1 MERTDKTS
9 IIFKEISNMEIKNKK
24 LHDIMKHSNNVTK
37 KLVEINNLDNPKEI
51 AKINQITD
59 LFISVKSNE
68 KLLQLLTVA
77 VDMVV
82 DYINKENKINY
93 GN

>member
-1 MERTDKTS
+1 
-9 IIFKEISNMEIKNKK
+9 
-24 LHDIMKHSNNVTK
+24 MKHSNNVTK
-37 KLVEINNLDNPKEI
+37 KLVEMNSLDNPKEI

-82 DYINKENKINY
+82 DYIKETNNK
-93 GN
+93 

>member
-1 MERTDKTS
+1 M
-9 IIFKEISNMEIKNKK
+9 KNKK
-24 LHDIMKHSNNVTK
+24 LYDIMKHSNDVTK

-59 LFISVKSNE
+59 LFISVKNNE

-77 VDMVV
+77 VDMVI
-82 DYINKENKINY
+82 DYINKNK
-93 GN
+93 

>member
-1 MERTDKTS
+1 
-9 IIFKEISNMEIKNKK
+9 
-24 LHDIMKHSNNVTK
+24 MKHSNDVTK

-59 LFISVKSNE
+59 LFISVKNNT
-68 KLLQLLTVA
+68 KLLQLLVVA

-82 DYINKENKINY
+82 DCINKNK
-93 GN
+93 

>member
-1 MERTDKTS
+1 M
-9 IIFKEISNMEIKNKK
+9 KNKK
-24 LHDIMKHSNNVTK
+24 LHDIMKHSNDVTK
-37 KLVEINNLDNPKEI
+37 KLVEINSLNNPKEI

-82 DYINKENKINY
+82 DYINKRNNNK
-93 GN
+93 

>member
-1 MERTDKTS
+1 M
-9 IIFKEISNMEIKNKK
+9 KNKK
-24 LHDIMKHSNNVTK
+24 LYDIMKHSNDVTK

-59 LFISVKSNE
+59 LFISVKSNK

-82 DYINKENKINY
+82 DYINKENNNK
-93 GN
+93 

>member
-1 MERTDKTS
+1 
-9 IIFKEISNMEIKNKK
+9 
-24 LHDIMKHSNNVTK
+24 MKHSNNVTK

-82 DYINKENKINY
+82 DYIKETNNK
-93 GN
+93 

>member
-1 MERTDKTS
+1 M
-9 IIFKEISNMEIKNKK
+9 KNKK

-82 DYINKENKINY
+82 DYINKETNNK
-93 GN
+93 

>member
-1 MERTDKTS
+1 M
-9 IIFKEISNMEIKNKK
+9 KNKK
-24 LHDIMKHSNNVTK
+24 LHDIMKHSNDVTK

-59 LFISVKSNE
+59 LFISVKNNE

-77 VDMVV
+77 VDMVI
-82 DYINKENKINY
+82 DYINKENNNK
-93 GN
+93 

>member
-1 MERTDKTS
+1 MKS
-9 IIFKEISNMEIKNKK
+9 KK

-37 KLVEINNLDNPKEI
+37 KLVEINSLDNPKEI

-59 LFISVKSNE
+59 LFISVRSNK

-77 VDMVV
+77 VDMVI
-82 DYINKENKINY
+82 DYINKENNNK
-93 GN
+93 

>member
-1 MERTDKTS
+1 M
-9 IIFKEISNMEIKNKK
+9 KNKK
-24 LHDIMKHSNNVTK
+24 LHDIMKHSNDVTK
-37 KLVEINNLDNPKEI
+37 KLVEMNSLDNHKEI

-59 LFISVKSNE
+59 LFISVKNNE

-82 DYINKENKINY
+82 DYINKENNNK
-93 GN
+93 

>member
-1 MERTDKTS
+1 M
-9 IIFKEISNMEIKNKK
+9 KNKK
-24 LHDIMKHSNNVTK
+24 LHDIMKHSNDVTK
-37 KLVEINNLDNPKEI
+37 KLVEMNSIDNPKEI

-77 VDMVV
+77 VDIVV
-82 DYINKENKINY
+82 DYINKENNNK
-93 GN
+93 

>member
-1 MERTDKTS
+1 M
-9 IIFKEISNMEIKNKK
+9 KNKK
-24 LHDIMKHSNNVTK
+24 LHDIMKHSNDVTK

-68 KLLQLLTVA
+68 KLLKLLTVA
-77 VDMVV
+77 VDLVV
-82 DYINKENKINY
+82 DYINKENNNK
-93 GN
+93 

>member
-1 MERTDKTS
+1 
-9 IIFKEISNMEIKNKK
+9 
-24 LHDIMKHSNNVTK
+24 MKHSNDVTK

>member
-1 MERTDKTS
+1 M
-9 IIFKEISNMEIKNKK
+9 KNKK
-24 LHDIMKHSNNVTK
+24 LHDIMKHSNDVTK
-37 KLVEINNLDNPKEI
+37 KLVEINNLDNHKEI

-59 LFISVKSNE
+59 LFISVKNNE

-82 DYINKENKINY
+82 DYINKENNNK
-93 GN
+93 

>member
-1 MERTDKTS
+1 M
-9 IIFKEISNMEIKNKK
+9 KNKK
-24 LHDIMKHSNNVTK
+24 LHDIMKHSNDVTK
-37 KLVEINNLDNPKEI
+37 KLIEINNLDNPKEI

-59 LFISVKSNE
+59 LFISVKNNE

>member
-1 MERTDKTS
+1 M
-9 IIFKEISNMEIKNKK
+9 KNKK
-24 LHDIMKHSNNVTK
+24 LHDIMQHSNDVTK
-37 KLVEINNLDNPKEI
+37 KLVAINSLDNPKEI

-59 LFISVKSNE
+59 LFISVKNNE

-82 DYINKENKINY
+82 DYINKENNNK
-93 GN
+93 

>member
-1 MERTDKTS
+1 M
-9 IIFKEISNMEIKNKK
+9 KNKK

-68 KLLQLLTVA
+68 KLLKLLTVA

-82 DYINKENKINY
+82 DYINKENNNK
-93 GN
+93 

>member
-1 MERTDKTS
+1 MK
-9 IIFKEISNMEIKNKK
+9 KKK
-24 LHDIMKHSNNVTK
+24 LHDIRKHSNDVTK

-82 DYINKENKINY
+82 DYINKENRINY

>member
-1 MERTDKTS
+1 M
-9 IIFKEISNMEIKNKK
+9 KNKK
-24 LHDIMKHSNNVTK
+24 LHDIMKHSNDVTK

-59 LFISVKSNE
+59 LLISVKNNE

-82 DYINKENKINY
+82 DYINKENNNK
-93 GN
+93 

>member
-1 MERTDKTS
+1 M
-9 IIFKEISNMEIKNKK
+9 KNKK
-24 LHDIMKHSNNVTK
+24 LHDIMKHSNDVTK
-37 KLVEINNLDNPKEI
+37 KLVEINNLDNHKEI

-59 LFISVKSNE
+59 LFISVKSNK

-82 DYINKENKINY
+82 DYINKENNNK
-93 GN
+93 

>member
-1 MERTDKTS
+1 M
-9 IIFKEISNMEIKNKK
+9 KNKK
-24 LHDIMKHSNNVTK
+24 LHDIMKHSNDVTK

-59 LFISVKSNE
+59 LFISVKNNE

-77 VDMVV
+77 VDMVA
-82 DYINKENKINY
+82 DYINKENNNK
-93 GN
+93 

>member
-1 MERTDKTS
+1 M
-9 IIFKEISNMEIKNKK
+9 KNKK

-37 KLVEINNLDNPKEI
+37 KLVEINSLDNSKEI

-82 DYINKENKINY
+82 DYINKENNNK
-93 GN
+93 

>member
-1 MERTDKTS
+1 M
-9 IIFKEISNMEIKNKK
+9 KNKK
-24 LHDIMKHSNNVTK
+24 LHDIMKHSNDVTK
-37 KLVEINNLDNPKEI
+37 KLVEINSLDNCKEI

-82 DYINKENKINY
+82 NYINKENNNK
-93 GN
+93 

>member
-1 MERTDKTS
+1 M
-9 IIFKEISNMEIKNKK
+9 KNKK
-24 LHDIMKHSNNVTK
+24 LHDILKHSNDITK
-37 KLVEINNLDNPKEI
+37 KLVEINSLNNPKEI

-82 DYINKENKINY
+82 DYINKENNNK
-93 GN
+93 

>member
-1 MERTDKTS
+1 M
-9 IIFKEISNMEIKNKK
+9 KNKK
-24 LHDIMKHSNNVTK
+24 LHDIMKHSNDVTK
-37 KLVEINNLDNPKEI
+37 KLVEVNSLDNPKEI

-82 DYINKENKINY
+82 DYINKRNNNK
-93 GN
+93 

>member
-1 MERTDKTS
+1 
-9 IIFKEISNMEIKNKK
+9 
-24 LHDIMKHSNNVTK
+24 MKHSNDVTK
-37 KLVEINNLDNPKEI
+37 KLVEINSLDNPKEI

-82 DYINKENKINY
+82 DYINKRNNNK
-93 GN
+93 

>member
-1 MERTDKTS
+1 M
-9 IIFKEISNMEIKNKK
+9 KNKK
-24 LHDIMKHSNNVTK
+24 LHDIMKHSNDITK

-59 LFISVKSNE
+59 LFISVKNNE

-82 DYINKENKINY
+82 DYINKENNNK
-93 GN
+93 

>member
-1 MERTDKTS
+1 
-9 IIFKEISNMEIKNKK
+9 
-24 LHDIMKHSNNVTK
+24 MKHSNDVTK

-82 DYINKENKINY
+82 YYINKEYIINY

>member
-1 MERTDKTS
+1 M
-9 IIFKEISNMEIKNKK
+9 KNKK
-24 LHDIMKHSNNVTK
+24 LHDIMKHSNDVTK
-37 KLVEINNLDNPKEI
+37 KLVEINSLDNSKEI

-68 KLLQLLTVA
+68 KLLKLLTVA

-82 DYINKENKINY
+82 DYINKENNNK
-93 GN
+93 

>member
-1 MERTDKTS
+1 M
-9 IIFKEISNMEIKNKK
+9 KNKK
-24 LHDIMKHSNNVTK
+24 LYDIMKHSNDVTK

-82 DYINKENKINY
+82 DYINKENNNK
-93 GN
+93 

>member
-1 MERTDKTS
+1 M
-9 IIFKEISNMEIKNKK
+9 KNKK
-24 LHDIMKHSNNVTK
+24 LHDIMKHSNDVTK
-37 KLVEINNLDNPKEI
+37 KLVEMNSLDNPKEI

-59 LFISVKSNE
+59 LFISVKNNE

-82 DYINKENKINY
+82 DYINKENNNK
-93 GN
+93 